1 MKSVIFLAY
10 LWHGTVNSVN
20 FCVFGNTFYHENRKK
35 SQIVVFPWVL
45 IKSVI
50 VLYLVFRAFTAFE
63 ILCLLIFHT
72 LTAAN
77 HRLSTA
83 FSESNFFFRESRDRD
98 YNWIIF
104 FYTWFNFDRIPRR
117 WPGTFVFKL
126 GGGSC
131 RVLILFKWLAC
142 VYPIRHTHRQFTCL
156 DDLGLWTSNRYE

>member
-1 MKSVIFLAY
+1 MDL
-10 LWHGTVNSVN
+10 GTVNSVN

-83 FSESNFFFRESRDRD
+83 FSESNFFFE
-98 YNWIIF
+98 NLGIGIIIGLF
-104 FYTWFNFDRIPRR
+104 SFTHGSTSIEFPRGDPVPLYSNLVADLVGC
-117 WPGTFVFKL
+117 W
-126 GGGSC
+126 SC
-131 RVLILFKWLAC
+131 SNGLLVYILY
-142 VYPIRHTHRQFTCL
+142 VIRTDSL
-156 DDLGLWTSNRYE
+156 LV